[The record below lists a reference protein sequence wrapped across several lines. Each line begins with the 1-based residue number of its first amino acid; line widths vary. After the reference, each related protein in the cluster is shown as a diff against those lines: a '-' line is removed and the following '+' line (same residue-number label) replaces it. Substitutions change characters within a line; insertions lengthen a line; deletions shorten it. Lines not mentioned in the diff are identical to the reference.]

1 MKFYLERF
9 EAKEY
14 NTLSLIKSGK
24 AKAEAEAIGTG
35 FFIEANSKEEAREKA
50 IAKFPNCVISKKV
63 MPLG

>member
-14 NTLSLIKSGK
+14 NTLLLIKSGK
-24 AKAEAEAIGTG
+24 AKPEAEAIGTG

-63 MPLG
+63 MPWG